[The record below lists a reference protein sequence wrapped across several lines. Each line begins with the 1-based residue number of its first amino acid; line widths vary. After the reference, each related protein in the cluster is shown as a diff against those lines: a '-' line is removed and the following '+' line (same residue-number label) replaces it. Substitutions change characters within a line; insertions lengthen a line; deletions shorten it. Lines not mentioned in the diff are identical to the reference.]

1 MSHFLLVLLVSNYY
15 VLHIFL
21 DMNLNNFW
29 EIVND
34 RGPWLIAVH
43 RVANSWTQLSDWTTR
58 ATYFFLCRALCP
70 SFHDHR
76 VFCLN
81 SNPLRQTLFRV
92 PFLEHFKDIY
102 LFYFC
107 LCQAIVAARRIFV
120 AVLSLSCPVTHR
132 ILVPRPGIEPE
143 SPALEGEWILNH
155 WTTREVPRV
164 LFFLR
169 RKLKLL
175 KGEKRLRRWRAHD

>member
-1 MSHFLLVLLVSNYY
+1 MSHFLLVLLVSDYY
-15 VLHIFL
+15 ILRIFL

-29 EIVND
+29 EIVKD
-34 RGPWLIAVH
+34 TGPWLIAVH
-43 RVANSWTQLSDWTTR
+43 RVVNSWTQLSDRTTW

-70 SFHDHR
+70 FFHDHCL
-76 VFCLN
+76 FCLN
-81 SNPLRQTLFRV
+81 SNPVRQILFRV

-107 LCQAIVAARRIFV
+107 LCQAVVAARGIFI

-155 WTTREVPRV
+155 RTTSEVPRV
-164 LFFLR
+164 LFFFW
-169 RKLKLL
+169 
-175 KGEKRLRRWRAHD
+175 GGN